1 MRKFILLMLA
11 AALTCGTVYL
21 YLKSA
26 TASNRVAAAP
36 GTSAPRAT
44 VERAQHAAKE
54 IEDSTQ
60 VRIDDLAK
68 KTE

>member
-1 MRKFILLMLA
+1 MRKLIPLLLA
-11 AALTCGTVYL
+11 AAITCGTVYL

-36 GTSAPRAT
+36 GTSAPAAT
-44 VERAQHAAKE
+44 MERARHSAKE
-54 IEDSTQ
+54 IEQSTQ

>member
-1 MRKFILLMLA
+1 MRKIIPLVLA
-11 AALTCGTVYL
+11 AAITCGTAYL
-21 YLKSA
+21 LLKSA
-26 TASNRVAAAP
+26 ATSTRGAAAP

-44 VERAQHAAKE
+44 IDRAKHTAKE
-54 IEDSTQ
+54 IEQSTE

>member
-1 MRKFILLMLA
+1 MRKLIPLLLA
-11 AALTCGTVYL
+11 AAITCGTVYL

-26 TASNRVAAAP
+26 TASNRAAAAP
-36 GTSAPRAT
+36 GTSAPSAT
-44 VERAQHAAKE
+44 MERAKHAAKE
-54 IEDSTQ
+54 IEQSTQ

>member
-1 MRKFILLMLA
+1 MRKLVPLKLA
-11 AALTCGTVYL
+11 AAVTCGTLYL

-26 TASNRVAAAP
+26 ATSSRAAASP
-36 GTSAPRAT
+36 GASAPRAVVDQARQT
-44 VERAQHAAKE
+44 AKE
-54 IEDSTQ
+54 IEQSTQ

>member
-1 MRKFILLMLA
+1 MRSFIALLLA

-26 TASNRVAAAP
+26 AASNRVAATP
-36 GTSAPRAT
+36 GTSAPSAT
-44 VERAQHAAKE
+44 MERAKHAAKE
-54 IEDSTQ
+54 IEQSTQ

-68 KTE
+68 KTQ